1 MYKYTTIRTFYIYL
15 NFYRIQFVCADIL
28 SNITKNEYL
37 CSPKRITL

>member
-1 MYKYTTIRTFYIYL
+1 MYKYTIIRTFYINL

-28 SNITKNEYL
+28 SDVTKNEYL